1 MTAIF
6 YFAAWT
12 DSGCLCGC
20 WHEHQT
26 VGEAAACIPD
36 AGSYVIAVEDGV
48 MRALTA
54 DEEAQF
60 QGAIHAPGAVKPA
73 LDALRSAEELYRND
87 GSRYAVMMRIKALD
101 HYKWTTRMTYGTY
114 GQATA
119 HAGIAD
125 RIVVFGSPVWV
136 ELRRYTEPVLTDEEP
151 KEFKSSAGA
160 ANSPTRR
167 AGERLVEYV
176 SRFLEG
182 FGISQPTLPKEDDEH
197 SHVSREPIRV
207 QDSDFVEFALN
218 WLNEWDTKELER
230 MHALQVPARLEALR
244 NRAQRALKSAKTI

>member
-48 MRALTA
+48 TRGLTGE
-54 DEEAQF
+54 EEAQF
-60 QGAIHAPGAVKPA
+60 QCAIHAPGAGTPA
-73 LDALRSAEELYRND
+73 MDALRAAEERYRND
-87 GSRYAVMMRIKALD
+87 GSRYAVMVRIKVLD
-101 HYKWTTRMTYGTY
+101 HYKWTTWMTYGTY
-114 GQATA
+114 GQAAA

-136 ELRRYTEPVLTDEEP
+136 EIRRYTEPVLTDEEP
-151 KEFKSSAGA
+151 KEFKRSAGA

-167 AGERLVEYV
+167 AGERLVDYV

-197 SHVSREPIRV
+197 SYVSREPLRV
-207 QDSDFVEFALN
+207 QDSDFVEFVLN

-230 MHALQVPARLEALR
+230 MHALQVSARLEALR
-244 NRAQRALKSAKTI
+244 NRAQRALKSAKAI

>member
-12 DSGCLCGC
+12 DSACFCSC
-20 WHEHQT
+20 WHEHRT
-26 VGEAAACIPD
+26 VGEAADCISY
-36 AGSYVIAVEDGV
+36 AGAYVIAVEDGV

-54 DEEAQF
+54 EEEAQF
-60 QGAIHAPGAVKPA
+60 QRAIHAPGAVKPA
-73 LDALRSAEELYRND
+73 VDALRAAEERYRND
-87 GSRYAVMMRIKALD
+87 GSRYAVMVRIKIVD
-101 HYKWTTRMTYGTY
+101 HYKWTTWTTYGTY
-114 GQATA
+114 GQAAA

-125 RIVVFGSPVWV
+125 RIVVFGSPVWA
-136 ELRRYTEPVLTDEEP
+136 ELRRYTEPMLTDEEP
-151 KEFKSSAGA
+151 REFKSSGA
-160 ANSPTRR
+160 AHNSPSRR

-182 FGISQPTLPKEDDEH
+182 FGISQPTLPKGDEH
-197 SHVSREPIRV
+197 SHVSREPLRV
-207 QDSDFVEFALN
+207 QDSDFVEFVLN

-244 NRAQRALKSAKTI
+244 NQALKHKASAKTI

>member
-1 MTAIF
+1 MSAIY

-12 DSGCLCGC
+12 DSGYLCGC
-20 WHEHQT
+20 SHEHET
-26 VGEAAACIPD
+26 VGEASACISC
-36 AGSYVIAVEDGV
+36 AGRYVISVEDGV
-48 MRALTA
+48 VRALTA
-54 DEEAQF
+54 EEEGQF
-60 QGAIHAPGAVKPA
+60 QRAIHAPGAVKPA
-73 LDALRSAEELYRND
+73 VDALRAADERYRND
-87 GSRYAVMMRIKALD
+87 GSRYALMVRVKVVD
-101 HYKWTTRMTYGTY
+101 HYKWTTWTTYGTY
-114 GQATA
+114 GQAAA

-176 SRFLEG
+176 SRFLDG
-182 FGISQPTLPKEDDEH
+182 FGISQPNLPKEDDDH
-197 SHVSREPIRV
+197 SRVSREPLRV
-207 QDSDFVEFALN
+207 RDSDFVEFVLN

-244 NRAQRALKSAKTI
+244 NQALKHKASAKGF